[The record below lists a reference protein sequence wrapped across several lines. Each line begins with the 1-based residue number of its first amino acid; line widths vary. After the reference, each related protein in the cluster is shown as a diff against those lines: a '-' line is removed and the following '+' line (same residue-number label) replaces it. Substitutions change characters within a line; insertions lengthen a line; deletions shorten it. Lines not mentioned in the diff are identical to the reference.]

1 MQLIRCDNSLLSLL
15 LLFFFKHYTIWNKK
29 PLWETDGPGWVFPFI
44 NISLLAVR
52 CDLYCQISTVACFTQ
67 PRQNL
72 SVMAEIQYIK
82 RDTFGIFTSNNKDH
96 WWERL
101 WGREKSLKWRQDWGG
116 GGQSTQPETK
126 EQVSN
131 SGKRTACSFF
141 TQLMLSCSLFF
152 KEQLTKNRAKYCYF
166 CQGEKKTKNREQNI
180 QRV

>member
-1 MQLIRCDNSLLSLL
+1 MGDRR
-15 LLFFFKHYTIWNKK
+15 
-29 PLWETDGPGWVFPFI
+29 PGWVFPFI

-52 CDLYCQISTVACFTQ
+52 CDLYCQFSTVACFTQ

-101 WGREKSLKWRQDWGG
+101 WGREKSLKWRQDGRGRGSKHAAWNKRTG
-116 GGQSTQPETK
+116 
-126 EQVSN
+126 SN

-141 TQLMLSCSLFF
+141 TQLMLSCSLLFF
-152 KEQLTKNRAKYCYF
+152 QEQLTKNRAKYCYF
-166 CQGEKKTKNREQNI
+166 CQGEKKQKTKNKTSSELNATNTGKYVSQKNRSLRI
-180 QRV
+180 KLA